1 MPKVTVTVDHEKSV
15 EEVIERVTP
24 AIKKTVTDFQGHDL
38 SLDWQAD
45 RANFQFK
52 SLGFTIKGDIAIEP
66 SSVTVNLELPFA
78 AMIYKEK
85 AKKGITK
92 SVTKAL
98 AD

>member
-1 MPKVTVTVDHEKSV
+1 MPKVTVTVEHNHSIEA
-15 EEVIERVTP
+15 VIERVTP
-24 AIKKTVTDFQGHDL
+24 AIEKTVNDFQGHDL
-38 SLDWQAD
+38 TLDWQTD
-45 RANFQFK
+45 HGDFKFK
-52 SLGFTIKGDIAIEP
+52 SLGFTIKGDIVVEP

-98 AD
+98 SS

>member
-1 MPKVTVTVDHEKSV
+1 MPKVTVTVEHEKSI

-24 AIKKTVTDFQGHDL
+24 AIEKTVADFQGHDL
-38 SLDWQAD
+38 SLDWQTD
-45 RANFQFK
+45 RATFQFK
-52 SLGFTIKGDIAIEP
+52 SLGFTIKGDIAVEP
-66 SSVTVNLELPFA
+66 TSVTVNLELPFA

>member
-1 MPKVTVTVDHEKSV
+1 MPKVTVTVEHEKSI
-15 EEVIERVTP
+15 EEVLERVTP
-24 AIKKTVTDFQGHDL
+24 AIEKTVTDFQGHDL
-38 SLDWQAD
+38 AIDWQTD
-45 RANFQFK
+45 RADFKFK
-52 SLGFTIKGDIAIEP
+52 SLGFTIKGDIAVEP
-66 SSVTVNLELPFA
+66 TSVTVNLELPFA